1 MAFDL
6 GRVQKEL
13 LGAGVPRP
21 LSFAVTVAV
30 VSDTFRL
37 AGLVP
42 PGGEDWRQRRKA
54 LKLLDQQALYLA
66 HALLQ
71 TSLRQQVVDELQGAT
86 ADPAPGLWAFFEAVA
101 PLTGEML
108 RDNRFRQEEF
118 LRRLVAACGRA
129 VSGESP
135 AQSEKRLRQLD
146 YRTTLAEYQKA
157 EAARQK
163 EAERRAQLL
172 REAAQ
177 REEAAKGWRE

>member
-1 MAFDL
+1 MAIDL

-13 LGAGVPRP
+13 QGAGVPRP
-21 LSFAVTVAV
+21 LSFGVTVAV

-37 AGLVP
+37 AGLTP
-42 PGGEDWRQRRKA
+42 PRGEEWRSRLPS
-54 LKLLDQQALYLA
+54 LKLLPEQALYLA

-71 TSLRQQVVDELQGAT
+71 TSLRQQVVDELQGAKV
-86 ADPAPGLWAFFEAVA
+86 DPAPALWAFFEAVA

-118 LRRLVAACGRA
+118 LRRFVAACGGA
-129 VSGESP
+129 VAGETPAASG
-135 AQSEKRLRQLD
+135 KRLRQLD